1 MSTNTYSIFDFL
13 KNCSGNWRNA
23 LYVPCGV
30 CIHPCRAKQRGV
42 LVTAD
47 GYGRPQAI
55 SVVRY
60 EAITG
65 QRIDPDEC
73 IGTLRQYAF
82 DAVFREFAFW
92 ECEQIGDCLLC
103 RLDSEISAGPV
114 QQEPKADLEAA
125 ASAADANRPSKRCF
139 TSKLKEAPK

>member
-1 MSTNTYSIFDFL
+1 MAHVVTEPCILCKYTDCVDVCPVDCFREGPNFL
-13 KNCSGNWRNA
+13 
-23 LYVPCGV
+23 V
-30 CIHPCRAKQRGV
+30 
-42 LVTAD
+42 
-47 GYGRPQAI
+47 
-55 SVVRY
+55 
-60 EAITG
+60 
-65 QRIDPDEC
+65 IDPDEC